1 MKRLLQRLIMG
12 WLKRRLPPQQRVRL
26 GQKHIFI
33 VPSAAGYGFALCLL
47 LILLVA
53 INYQNSLA
61 YAMVFLLAAIG
72 MLSMLHTWRNLSG
85 LELTGLS
92 VPPCFAGQKAQISL
106 QLRSLRHAHQAIQL
120 SIDAQPESEIE
131 TSIAHAAQEQVQLLL
146 PMAQRG
152 LHPIPRIR
160 VTGRYPLG
168 LWTAWSL
175 VDLGQHVLVY
185 PKPVTAAIQLAGSAS
200 EQGDDGLQAGGP
212 GVDDYEGLVA
222 WRPGDSLARVNWK
235 SWSKGQ
241 GLLVKQFSELKGK
254 QSALDFSALA
264 GDVELRLSLL
274 CAMVLDLSA
283 QDVAYSLRLP
293 ARQIPVGQ
301 GLAHRNE
308 CLAALALFAGGRH
321 V

>member
-1 MKRLLQRLIMG
+1 MKLLHPLLVD

-85 LELTGLS
+85 LERTGLG
-92 VPPCFAGQKAQISL
+92 VNPCFAGDKAQVRL
-106 QLRSLRHAHQAIQL
+106 QLRSLRHAHQAIKL
-120 SIDAQPESEIE
+120 SIYGQPESEIE
-131 TSIAHAAQEQVQLLL
+131 TSVAATAQQQLQLLL

-152 LHPIPRIR
+152 LHAVPRIR
-160 VTGRYPLG
+160 VAGQYPLG
-168 LWTAWSL
+168 LWTAWSQ
-175 VDLGQHVLVY
+175 VDLDQQALVY
-185 PKPVTAAIQLAGSAS
+185 PRPVTVPAQLAGRAS
-200 EQGDDGLQAGGP
+200 VQGDDGLQAGGP

-241 GLLVKQFSELKGK
+241 GLLIKQFSELKGK
-254 QSALDFSALA
+254 QSELDFTALA

-283 QDVAYSLRLP
+283 QEIAYSLRLP
-293 ARQIPVGQ
+293 DRQIALGQ
-301 GLAHRNE
+301 GMAHRNE